1 MAVEFSRCPELRG
14 VAFVRAWNAIK
25 HGSLDKVRRKL
36 SVEDFKL
43 IFDQVVPVVAMTMA
57 DELRSRAQSASE
69 EANAHDREDY
79 NRAMCSNRAFG
90 LHGAELAIRDA
101 FSPKPAKV

>member
-14 VAFVRAWNAIK
+14 VAFDRAWSAIK
-25 HGSLDKVRRKL
+25 HASLDKVRRKL
-36 SVEDFKL
+36 SVEDFRL
-43 IFDQVVPVVAMTMA
+43 IFDQVVPVVATTMA
-57 DELRSRAQSASE
+57 DELRSRAQDASE

-90 LHGAELAIRDA
+90 LRGAELAIRDA
-101 FSPKPAKV
+101 FAPKTVSA